1 MPYYKFSTNDVYN
14 NTLKTYPTVK
24 FLIYSG
30 SAYYNNR
37 PNLSGAHSN
46 PILRTNAGNISL
58 YELNVDRQYFGSS
71 ARNIGPSGP
80 AGTTTIDNGLIYPW
94 VVKNGTSI
102 GFRSTT
108 EGGFNALNYGDIIQG
123 SYPLTS
129 SISKELYLAS
139 TRRYNTSN
147 PSLTSGW
154 VSHLLAL
161 KNTINSYTYIN
172 PLISYSSSVSGR
184 DLNSVPVGLVSVPTI
199 FYGSKIKPGTVDLNF
214 YYTGSLLARA
224 QDTKRDGVLYT
235 TTGRRSGSAIG
246 FALYGEGILILTAS
260 YRLGSTGQT
269 DKYYRDPATDLL
281 VSDNPKWIYF
291 AQFAETTANTSAPA
305 IRPNRDVWAPYSSF
319 IMEMSGTQEIQTLT
333 MFAKAPKG
341 DLNQSSNPTY
351 RQYSTGSFSSA
362 TKRTYLENSNIHI
375 KNVVSSSYNDPT
387 GSFEK
392 TTYISRVG
400 IYDDEKNLIGI
411 AKLAMP
417 VKKTVE
423 RGFTFKIK
431 TDI

>member
-1 MPYYKFSTNDVYN
+1 MPYYKFSPNDVFV
-14 NTLKTYPTVK
+14 NTLRTYPTVK

-30 SAYYNNR
+30 SAYHNNR
-37 PNLSGAHSN
+37 PNLAGAHSD

-58 YELNVDRQYFGSS
+58 YELNVDRQLVASS
-71 ARNIGPSGP
+71 TRLIGPPGP
-80 AGTTTIDNGLIYPW
+80 AGTTTVDNGLIYPW
-94 VVKNGTSI
+94 VVKNGTGI
-102 GFRSTT
+102 GFRTT
-108 EGGFNALNYGDIIQG
+108 SQLAFNTSDYGDIIQG

-129 SISKELYLAS
+129 SISKELYLAN

-147 PSLTSGW
+147 PSLGSGW

-161 KNTINSYTYIN
+161 KNTINSYTYVN
-172 PLISYSSSVSGR
+172 PLISYSSSASGR
-184 DLNSVPVGLVSVPTI
+184 DLNSVPVGLINVPTI

-260 YRLGSTGQT
+260 YRLGSSGQT
-269 DKYYRDPATDLL
+269 DKYYRSPTTDLL

-291 AQFAETTANTSAPA
+291 AQFADTTANTSAPT
-305 IRPNRDVWAPYSSF
+305 IRPNRDVTAPKSSF
-319 IMEMSGTQEIQTLT
+319 IMEMSGTQEVQTMTL
-333 MFAKAPKG
+333 FAHARKG
-341 DLNQSSNPTY
+341 QLNQSSNPTF
-351 RQYSTGSFSSA
+351 REYSTGSFADSSLRA
-362 TKRTYLENSNIHI
+362 YQENDNIHI

-392 TTYISRVG
+392 TTYISKVG

-411 AKLAMP
+411 AKVATP

-431 TDI
+431 TDL

>member
-37 PNLSGAHSN
+37 PNLSGAHSD

-71 ARNIGPSGP
+71 TTLIGPSGP
-80 AGTTTIDNGLIYPW
+80 AGTTTVNNGLIYPC

-108 EGGFNALNYGDIIQG
+108 EGAFNALNYGDIIQG

-139 TRRYNTSN
+139 TRRYTTGN

-172 PLISYSSSVSGR
+172 PEIVYSNSSR
-184 DLNSVPVGLVSVPTI
+184 NLDSVAVGLVSVPTI
-199 FYGSKIKPGTVDLNF
+199 FYGSKIKPGTIDLNF

-260 YRLGSTGQT
+260 YDLSDTGQT
-269 DKYYRDPATDLL
+269 DKYYRDPGTDLL

-291 AQFAETTANTSAPA
+291 AQFGETTANTSAPA
-305 IRPNRDVWAPYSSF
+305 IRPNRDVWAPLSSF
-319 IMEMSGTQEIQTLT
+319 IMEMSGTQETQTLT